1 VRCPSCGFDSPKGAR
16 FCAGCGT
23 RLAQSCCPA
32 CGCAAQAEHQ
42 FCAACG
48 HRLTAAAAPKP
59 TEGER
64 RQPAVR
70 FCNLVGYT
78 RLTHELGAEAVH
90 YLTGMAF
97 LGPALP
103 GWLALFTDDGE
114 ERRPAVA
121 GAEALLAGG
130 SVSHNYFFSYRAG
143 IEGALATQNWSAAER
158 YAAALADCTRAEPL
172 PFAAFIIARGRTLA
186 PWGPGERDRAG
197 LERLRGP
204 ACPRRACR
212 SAQCASRARGGA
224 RRVRPPDSGVGLRRA

>member
-1 VRCPSCGFDSPKGAR
+1 VRRPSCGFDSPRGAR

-23 RLAQSCCPA
+23 RLAQSRCPA
-32 CGCAAQAEHQ
+32 CGCAVQADHQ
-42 FCAACG
+42 LCAASG
-48 HRLTAAAAPKP
+48 HRLAATAAPKP

-70 FCNLVGYT
+70 FCDLVGYN
-78 RLTHELGAEAVH
+78 RLTRELGTETVH
-90 YLTGMAF
+90 DLTGMAF

-121 GAEALLAGG
+121 EAEALLAGG
-130 SVSHNYFFSYRAG
+130 SVSHNDFFSCRAG
-143 IEGALATQNWSAAER
+143 IEAALATQDWSAAER
-158 YAAALADCTRAEPL
+158 YAAALEDHTRAEPL
-172 PFAAFIIARGRTLA
+172 PFADFIIARGRTLA
-186 PWGPGERDRAG
+186 AWGRGERDPA
-197 LERLRGP
+197 P